1 MRGFL
6 LSQFH
11 FTGSVARSECDAA
24 ARIATPAVCTNSLSI
39 WQTFPVISSNRFAI
53 RRGRTP
59 TSAIRKGDGKQGA
72 FAMEQASKKSRR
84 LAPTFAHARKLLA
97 SFRSSK
103 RGNVAIICALCAL
116 PLVSAMGC
124 VVDYTMASTIKTKL
138 QAASDAA
145 ALATVSINSSVISTA
160 TTMSGGGTVSN
171 GATTAINYF
180 NANLTTAPA
189 DTNYKNL
196 TSSATVT
203 KSGQTVTA
211 ALSFS
216 ASVPTFFMDILGYQ
230 SIAISGTSTASYS
243 LPTFIDFYLMLDV
256 SGSMSF
262 PSTQAEQQRLMAV
275 NPDDLLGNPGY
286 QQGCQFACHFAAQGS
301 CPQTGDPVHMGPI
314 PAMGAA
320 APKNT
325 NPSPGGY
332 CQGFLISRLGTTPV
346 SFGTPSSTNNNVENG
361 NNINWSNTPVSNC
374 PNPGTTSCIQLRA
387 DAVGYAVNALLSQA
401 AQTESADGI
410 SNQFRVGLF
419 PFIQNVCT
427 SSAGSSNSCSV
438 GLTTSLSGSTI
449 TTFAAQLANLLD
461 TGQNATLGSGGTH
474 FENALS
480 GLNTFISNVGTGAS
494 STNTLP
500 YLFIVTDGSQD
511 YQTQSGGNWGAE
523 NWSASTD
530 VPYQNTSNVMPGFTG
545 NDQSGTMNINWCTKI
560 KKRGITI
567 AILYIPYQP
576 ISDPS
581 TIWDDEDGYANA
593 NVNSGNIPASLQSC
607 ASTNFFYTANS
618 PADITNALVTMFEQ
632 AVSTAHITN

>member
-1 MRGFL
+1 M
-6 LSQFH
+6 
-11 FTGSVARSECDAA
+11 
-24 ARIATPAVCTNSLSI
+24 
-39 WQTFPVISSNRFAI
+39 
-53 RRGRTP
+53 
-59 TSAIRKGDGKQGA
+59 K
-72 FAMEQASKKSRR
+72 QASKKSLR
-84 LAPTFAHARKLLA
+84 LARSLVRARTLLA

-116 PLVSAMGC
+116 PLVSAVGC
-124 VVDYTMASTIKTKL
+124 VVDYTMASTIKTRL
-138 QAASDAA
+138 QSAADAA
-145 ALATVSINSSVISTA
+145 ALATVSINSPVITTA
-160 TTMSGGGTVSN
+160 TSMTGNGNVSS
-171 GATTAINYF
+171 GATTATNYF
-180 NANLTTAPA
+180 NANLATAPA
-189 DTNYKNL
+189 DTGYSQL

-211 ALSFS
+211 AVTFS
-216 ASVPTFFMDILGYQ
+216 ASVPTYFMGVLGFKN
-230 SIAISGTSTASYS
+230 IAVAGSSTASYS

-262 PSTQAEQQRLMAV
+262 PSTAAEQQRLMAV
-275 NPDDLLGNPGY
+275 NPDDLLGSPGY

-301 CPQTGDPVHMGPI
+301 CPQTGNPVHMGPT
-314 PAMGAA
+314 PAVGAP

-332 CQGFLISRLGTTPV
+332 CQGFLVSRLGTTPV
-346 SFGTPSSTNNNVENG
+346 SLGTPSSTNNNVENG
-361 NNINWSNTPVSNC
+361 NNINWGNTPVSNC
-374 PNPGTTSCIQLRA
+374 PNPGTTACIQLRA

-401 AQTESADGI
+401 AATEGSDGI

-419 PFIQNVCT
+419 PFIQNICT

-449 TTFAAQLANLLD
+449 TNFAAQLANLLD

-480 GLNTFISNVGTGAS
+480 TINTFISSVGTGTS
-494 STNTLP
+494 STNAVP

-511 YQTQSGGNWGAE
+511 YQTQSGGSWGSQ
-523 NWSASTD
+523 NWSASAD
-530 VPYQNTSNVMPGFTG
+530 VPYQNTSTVMPGFTG
-545 NDQSGTMNINWCTKI
+545 NDQSGPMNINWCTKI
-560 KKRGITI
+560 KNRGITI
-567 AILYIPYQP
+567 AILYVPYKL

-581 TIWDDEDGYANA
+581 TIWDNEDGYANA
-593 NVNSGNIPASLQSC
+593 NVNSGNIPLSLQSC
-607 ASTNFFYTANS
+607 ASSNFFYTADT

>member
-1 MRGFL
+1 MRLQAL
-6 LSQFH
+6 L
-11 FTGSVARSECDAA
+11 E
-24 ARIATPAVCTNSLSI
+24 
-39 WQTFPVISSNRFAI
+39 
-53 RRGRTP
+53 
-59 TSAIRKGDGKQGA
+59 KGGGKQGA
-72 FAMEQASKKSRR
+72 LAMEQASKKSPL
-84 LAPTFAHARKLLA
+84 LASAFARARKLLA
-97 SFRSSK
+97 RFRSNKS
-103 RGNVAIICALCAL
+103 GNLAIICALCAL
-116 PLVSAMGC
+116 PLVSAIGC

-145 ALATVSINSSVISTA
+145 ALATVSINSSVIATA
-160 TTMSGGGTVSN
+160 TTMSGGGTVTN
-171 GATTAINYF
+171 GSTTAINYF

-189 DTNYKNL
+189 DAGYTNL
-196 TSSATVT
+196 ASSATVS

-211 ALSFS
+211 ALSFT
-216 ASVPTFFMDILGYQ
+216 ASVPTYFMDILGYK

-243 LPTFIDFYLMLDV
+243 LPTFIDFYLVLDV

-262 PSTQAEQQRLMAV
+262 PSTQDEQQRLMAV

-314 PAMGAA
+314 PGVGTAG
-320 APKNT
+320 PSGNP

-332 CQGFLISRLGTTPV
+332 CQGFRISRLGTTPV

-401 AQTESADGI
+401 SATESSDGI

-438 GLTTSLSGSTI
+438 GLTTSVSGSTI
-449 TTFAAQLANLLD
+449 TNFAAQLANLLD
-461 TGQNATLGSGGTH
+461 TGQDATLGSGGTH

-480 GLNTFISNVGTGAS
+480 SMNTFISTVGTGSS

-511 YQTQSGGNWGAE
+511 YQTQTGGNWSAE
-523 NWSASTD
+523 NWSSSGD
-530 VPYQNTSNVMPGFTG
+530 VPYQNTSTVMPGFAG
-545 NDQSGTMNINWCTKI
+545 NDQTGTLNINWCTKI
-560 KKRGITI
+560 KNRGITI

-581 TIWDDEDGYANA
+581 TIWNDEDGYANA
-593 NVNSGNIPASLQSC
+593 NVNSGNIPASLQGC